1 MKITVFIIRTK
12 ETKELE
18 IKDFNDLFS
27 KLNIN
32 PEASLVIR
40 NNGLI
45 TDKTKLNNND
55 QLRILP
61 VISGG

>member
-40 NNGLI
+40 NNELI